1 MVKTYCDLGHDLCG
15 ALFLPC
21 NREDYHRMTEDFIRE
36 VEKHCKWIAEEMRN
50 FRHSDE
56 ARISYC
62 ICYAIELLEMLE
74 KKEEEIES
82 IN

>member
-1 MVKTYCDLGHDLCG
+1 
-15 ALFLPC
+15 
-21 NREDYHRMTEDFIRE
+21 MTEDFIRE
-36 VEKHCKWIAEEMRN
+36 IENHCKWISEEMRN

-56 ARISYC
+56 CKINYA
-62 ICYAIELLEMLE
+62 ICYAEALLEMLL

>member
-1 MVKTYCDLGHDLCG
+1 VVRHNAHYPEHFIGLRGDGM
-15 ALFLPC
+15 
-21 NREDYHRMTEDFIRE
+21 NEDFIRE
-36 VEKHCKWIAEEMRN
+36 IENHCKWIAEEMRN

-56 ARISYC
+56 CKINYA
-62 ICYAIELLEMLE
+62 ICYAEALLEMLL